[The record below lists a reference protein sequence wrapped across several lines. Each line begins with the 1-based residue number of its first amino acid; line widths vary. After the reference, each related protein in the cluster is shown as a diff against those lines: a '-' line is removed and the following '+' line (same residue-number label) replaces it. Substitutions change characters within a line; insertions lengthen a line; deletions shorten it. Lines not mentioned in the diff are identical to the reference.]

1 MQSGG
6 ALGQR
11 LLELGLLEGTT
22 VEMVRRAPAGD
33 PVEIRVCG
41 SLLSLR
47 VAEAEG
53 ITVEELP

>member
-1 MQSGG
+1 MEATG

-22 VEMVRRAPAGD
+22 VEMIRRAPAGD
-33 PVEIRVCG
+33 PVEIRVWG

-47 VAEAEG
+47 VAEAER
-53 ITVEELP
+53 ITVEEL